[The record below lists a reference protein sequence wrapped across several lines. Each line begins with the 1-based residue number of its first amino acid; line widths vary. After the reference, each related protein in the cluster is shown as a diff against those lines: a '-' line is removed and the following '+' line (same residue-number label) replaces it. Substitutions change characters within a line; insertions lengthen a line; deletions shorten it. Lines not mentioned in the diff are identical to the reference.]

1 LLSNFFFD
9 KFVIK
14 LRGFANGNFTGR
26 VFHVV
31 YHLCEFKVAFFFY
44 VELLMEQFL
53 TVCEVCVVNIGIDLY
68 PD

>member
-1 LLSNFFFD
+1 
-9 KFVIK
+9 
-14 LRGFANGNFTGR
+14 
-26 VFHVV
+26 V